1 MFDEDTIAA
10 LSTPPGYSGI
20 GIVRLSGGNA
30 IEIADRVFLS
40 PGKKMLRH
48 TPSHRILYGHIVNPA
63 DSEIMD
69 EVLVSVMK
77 APHTYTREDIVE
89 INCHGGPLTIRKV
102 LHLLLEQGA
111 RLAEPGEFTRRAFIN
126 GRIDLAQSE
135 AVLDIIHALT
145 ERGHRAS
152 MRQLSGGLSEK
163 IDLLRKKIVGLS
175 AVIETYI
182 DFPGEGIS
190 PPDLKDMGSTA
201 SGIKQDLH
209 RLIERAGYG
218 RILREGLRTAIIGRP
233 NVGKSSLLNA
243 LLDRER
249 VIVTE
254 MPGTTRDV
262 IEEYLDING
271 VPVLI
276 MDTAGIREARDVAE
290 REGVERS
297 MRAMKEASLVLLVID
312 GSEELHDT
320 DRELITRSLAKNT
333 ILVINKSDLASL
345 VKDDGMPSG
354 SPVVRISATTGTG
367 LDALKKM
374 IVEKSLG
381 GEALSGE
388 VIVTNIRHVRSLE
401 RAYSSLCAFIDRLP
415 DLSPEFLAVEL
426 RESLDALGEI
436 VGSTTPEEILNR
448 IFSDFCIGK

>member
-20 GIVRLSGGNA
+20 GIVRLSGGQA
-30 IEIADRVFLS
+30 IEIADRLFLS
-40 PGKKMLRH
+40 PGKKRLRH
-48 TPSHRILYGHIVNPA
+48 TPSHRILYGRIVNPA
-63 DSEIMD
+63 DSEVMD